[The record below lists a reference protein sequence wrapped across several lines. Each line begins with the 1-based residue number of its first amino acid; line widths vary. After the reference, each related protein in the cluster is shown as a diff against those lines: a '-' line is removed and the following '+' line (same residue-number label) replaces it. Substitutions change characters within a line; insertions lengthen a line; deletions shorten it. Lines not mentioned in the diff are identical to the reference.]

1 MLTAIREGSKGWIS
15 GVIIGAIVL
24 TFALFGIS
32 SYLEGGEETP
42 VAVVNG
48 EEIDNYLFQN
58 QLTQQRQNMIS
69 QFGGSFDPAVFES
82 LGLNNQV
89 LESLIESRL
98 LDQYTRSENYRLS
111 DKQLSAAIQSNPLF
125 QRDDRFDPELYQ
137 RAVAANGL
145 SPQAFEATE
154 RRSNMVQ
161 QLQLA
166 IAETSFTVDSELSRL
181 YSLQNQERDA
191 RYALIAAD
199 KFVDEFE
206 VSDEEAKKHYDENI
220 DTFQNPARMKVE
232 YIDLN
237 LEKMRDEITPS
248 EDDILQTYERL
259 KGQMRQPSVRKASH
273 ILLTVATDADDATK
287 QAARE
292 KAEGL
297 LAEANA
303 GTDFG
308 ELAKEHSDDTG
319 SAINGGD
326 LGIVARGQMVPAFE
340 DAVYSMSEGDISGP
354 IETQFGFHLVK
365 LTELTE
371 ERLQTLEEAREEVTK
386 EASQALAEA
395 AFADLVDPL
404 ETLIFEQDDSLVAAS
419 DETGLPI
426 ETSDW
431 FTESAGEGVALE
443 DAVRRAAFSA
453 DVKDDGLNSPIV
465 ELGFE
470 RIVALRKVDYEEAN
484 AKPFEE
490 VKQSIIDLLKLNQS
504 KEKLANTAPGM
515 LENLT
520 HLASWDVM
528 VAESELTNETL
539 APQKALTKPEL
550 SELANTVFAL
560 KANEDGSPVFG
571 HVVLANGDVGLY
583 ALNSVTLASTEDAN
597 ENNQSILTQQLNT
610 RDGAEMY
617 RKFVGVL
624 RSQAEVEI
632 DHEQL

>member
-48 EEIDNYLFQN
+48 EEIDSYLFQN

-69 QFGGSFDPAVFES
+69 RFGGSFDPAVFET
-82 LGLNNQV
+82 LGLNTQV

-98 LDQYTRSENYRLS
+98 LDQFTRAENYRLT
-111 DKQLSAAIQSNPLF
+111 DRQLSAAIQSNPLF

-154 RRSNMVQ
+154 RRTNMTR

-166 IAETSFTVDSELSRL
+166 IAETAFTVDSEVSRL
-181 YSLQNQERDA
+181 ASLQNQTRDV

-199 KFVDEFE
+199 KFVGDFE
-206 VSDEEAKKHYDENI
+206 VSDEEAKKYYDDNI
-220 DTFQNPARMKVE
+220 DSFQNPARMKVE

-237 LEKMRDEITPS
+237 LEKMREDIQPS
-248 EDDILQTYERL
+248 EDDISQTYERL

-287 QAARE
+287 QAVRE
-292 KAEGL
+292 KADAI
-297 LAEANA
+297 LAEANGGA
-303 GTDFG
+303 DFG
-308 ELAKEHSDDTG
+308 ELAKEHSEDSG

-386 EASQALAEA
+386 EAAQALAEA
-395 AFADLVDPL
+395 AFADLIDPL
-404 ETLIFEQDDSLVAAS
+404 ETLIFEQDDSLIAAS

-431 FTESAGEGVALE
+431 FTEDAGEGVALE
-443 DAVRRAAFSA
+443 GAVRRAAFSG

-470 RIVALRKVDYEEAN
+470 RIVALRKADFEEAN

-504 KEKLANTAPGM
+504 KEKLVNTAPSM
-515 LENLT
+515 LESLT

-528 VAESELTNETL
+528 VAENELTNETL
-539 APQKALTKPEL
+539 APRKAQTKPEL
-550 SELANTVFAL
+550 SELADKVFSKMA
-560 KANEDGSPVFG
+560 
-571 HVVLANGDVGLY
+571 HLY
-583 ALNSVTLASTEDAN
+583 SVT
-597 ENNQSILTQQLNT
+597 
-610 RDGAEMY
+610 
-617 RKFVGVL
+617 
-624 RSQAEVEI
+624 
-632 DHEQL
+632 